1 MVGRFEGRG
10 RAVWVFERDFM
21 VFFWLGIV
29 FILNYATK
37 LLVFGTDIC
46 LFVRRQFIDKG
57 VSIFL

>member
-21 VFFWLGIV
+21 VFFGWELFLFSIMPQSFSCV
-29 FILNYATK
+29 AQ
-37 LLVFGTDIC
+37 DIC

-57 VSIFL
+57 